1 MEEIKSRY
9 STRENGVD
17 FKDGKIVADGK
28 HTFCMVM
35 EGRIA

>member
-28 HTFCMVM
+28 HTFVWSWDD
-35 EGRIA
+35 E